1 MKYQPLGILLKII
14 ALTGVVAIA
23 ALAIAVE
30 FYAITDIVNVFKH
43 IATGYSE
50 ENTII
55 KDCLKALDLV
65 LLGVIFFTVAM
76 GLFELYI
83 AKIKN
88 LPSWLVIENLD
99 DLKSLLIKMVIF
111 VMAVSITG
119 RIVTYTSGVNILYV
133 GAAFAIVTIS
143 LTYFIKNK

>member
-1 MKYQPLGILLKII
+1 MFKFLGILLKII
-14 ALTGVVAIA
+14 AGIGVVAII

-30 FYAITDIVNVFKH
+30 VYAITDIYEVFKH
-43 IATGYSE
+43 ISTGYSKD
-50 ENTII
+50 NTII
-55 KDCLKALDLV
+55 KDCLKSLDLV
-65 LLGVIFFTVAM
+65 LLGVILFTVAM

-88 LPSWLVIENLD
+88 LPDWLVIETLD

-119 RIVTYTSGVNILYV
+119 RIVTFSGGIDILYI
-133 GAAFAIVTIS
+133 GAAFAVVTVA
-143 LTYFIKNK
+143 LTYFLKNK